1 MTQRLIGRDEI
12 WKLFVGHYWDSFEK
26 DRDLILCHID
36 AVLQM
41 TPPVVLG
48 EQASDEKTGA

>member
-1 MTQRLIGRDEI
+1 MTQRLIDRDEI
-12 WKLFVGHYWDSFEK
+12 WNLFVDHYWDSLEK

-41 TPPVVLG
+41 APPVVLG
-48 EQASDEKTGA
+48 ETATSKET